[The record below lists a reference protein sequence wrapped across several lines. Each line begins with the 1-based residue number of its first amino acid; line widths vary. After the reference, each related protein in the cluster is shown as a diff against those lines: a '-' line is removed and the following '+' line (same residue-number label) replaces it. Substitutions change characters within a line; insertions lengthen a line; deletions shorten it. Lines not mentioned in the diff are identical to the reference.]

1 LWERRIIRIMTNN
14 RLVIAAVATV
24 LCAGCSKEYS
34 HHRLDKDGPEATRV
48 ISLVS
53 DLRQGGTGGLDKTMP
68 QQALEGLTE
77 DQLKSLR
84 FALEKIVTADSVELQ
99 KIEQFGE
106 QVYRV
111 VFALETAEGP
121 ESLAMLLGMSDGDE
135 LRWIGKN

>member
-1 LWERRIIRIMTNN
+1 MINN
-14 RLVIAAVATV
+14 RLVIAAVVTA

-34 HHRLDKDGPEATRV
+34 HQRLDKDGPEAKQV

-53 DLRQGGTGGLDKTMP
+53 DLRQGGTDGLDKTMP
-68 QQALEGLTE
+68 HQALPGLTTKQLEGL
-77 DQLKSLR
+77 S

-99 KIEQFGE
+99 KIEQFGK

-111 VFALETAEGP
+111 VFALKTAGGP
-121 ESLAMLLGMSDGDE
+121 ESLAMLLGMTADDT